1 MMAFDRTP
9 SPPTLASETI
19 ESLRVTLTR
28 SIEQGRHSDDLHQ
41 LLCEAAAEARTK
53 GIQAERVLVI
63 LKDVWYSLPEVAKSR
78 SGASENALLQEL
90 ISRCI
95 HEYYAI

>member
-1 MMAFDRTP
+1 ML
-9 SPPTLASETI
+9 S
-19 ESLRVTLTR
+19 R
-28 SIEQGRHSDDLHQ
+28 SIAQGNHSDDLHR

-53 GIQAERVLVI
+53 GILAERLLVTI
-63 LKDVWYSLPEVAKSR
+63 KDVWYSLPEVAKSR

-90 ISRCI
+90 VSRCI